1 VEEKKENKEAE
12 SLSFDL
18 NFEEIVANLIEKGGS
33 SLFLGRYTLL
43 EVKAVLAKK
52 NFFKEARR
60 RQLWPLEFQ
69 LDSSEYPRQR
79 LQIFWEKREPER
91 LIVDLKIKEGP
102 FPPTPNRS
110 LDPSLEKG
118 NFLHLEWLTLQNPRL
133 EFNEKRSALPG
144 QNRPGL
150 GMGQK
155 VVDLFAYLGRL
166 IGCTGL
172 LAFPAYFH
180 NALLFSRYFRFVNP
194 AKEGEVLAIRTSLSS
209 IPFKQMAWIV
219 FLNCLRL
226 DGRLYEWRAEEQAYP
241 LSDELKDYFTS
252 RKYREEVQ
260 KARENRVV
268 EVDWET
274 FNQYKISSSG
284 AVTSLFAEKG

>member
-1 VEEKKENKEAE
+1 VEEEKENKEVE
-12 SLSFDL
+12 SLSFEL
-18 NFEEIVANLIEKGGS
+18 NFEEIVANLIEKEGS

-60 RQLWPLEFQ
+60 RQLWPLEFH

-79 LQIFWEKREPER
+79 LQIFWEKRDPER

-102 FPPTPNRS
+102 FPFTPNRN
-110 LDPSLEKG
+110 LDPSLERG
-118 NFLHLEWLTLQNPRL
+118 NFLHLEWLILQNPRL

-144 QNRPGL
+144 QKRPGL
-150 GMGQK
+150 GMGKK

-226 DGRLYEWRAEEQAYP
+226 DGRLYEWQAEEQAYP
-241 LSDELKDYFTS
+241 LSDELKDYFDS

-260 KARENRVV
+260 MASKNRVV

-284 AVTSLFAEKG
+284 VVTRPFAEKG

>member
-18 NFEEIVANLIEKGGS
+18 EFEEIVANLIEKEGS

-69 LDSSEYPRQR
+69 LESSEYPRQR
-79 LQIFWEKREPER
+79 LQIFWEKRVPER

-110 LDPSLEKG
+110 LDPSLERG

-150 GMGQK
+150 GMGKK
-155 VVDLFAYLGRL
+155 VVDLFAYLGQL

-226 DGRLYEWRAEEQAYP
+226 DGRLYEWQAEEQAYP
-241 LSDELKDYFTS
+241 LSDELKDYFDS

-260 KARENRVV
+260 KASANRVV
-268 EVDWET
+268 EVDWQS

-284 AVTSLFAEKG
+284 EVTRSFAEKG